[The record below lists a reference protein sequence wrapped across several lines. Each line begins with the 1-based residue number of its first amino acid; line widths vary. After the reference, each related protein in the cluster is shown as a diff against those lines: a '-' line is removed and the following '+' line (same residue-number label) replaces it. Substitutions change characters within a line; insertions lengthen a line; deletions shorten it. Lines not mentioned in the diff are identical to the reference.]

1 MTCHAWTVMMGGSLR
16 KEWSTYMS
24 LRYALL
30 GALAKAPASGYDL
43 VKRFDKA
50 YNKVWWASHG
60 AVYTELQRL
69 VSEGL
74 VTASEGG
81 ARRKMVHQ
89 TTAEGLSAVRE
100 WLASPL
106 SRRPRD
112 DWVLR
117 VFFLW
122 VLPPSE
128 AAAYLDRLS
137 GEFGANLEEYEARA
151 ARIPDP
157 HALDDDEF
165 FDFLALQVGIA
176 HERAMAT
183 WATEA
188 AAAVRRRAGRTSSGG

>member
-1 MTCHAWTVMMGGSLR
+1 
-16 KEWSTYMS
+16 MS

-69 VSEGL
+69 VAEGL

-128 AAAYLDRLS
+128 AAAYLERLG
-137 GEFGANLEEYEARA
+137 GEFGASLEEYEARA
-151 ARIPDP
+151 ARFPDP
-157 HALDDDEF
+157 DALDDHEF

-183 WATEA
+183 WAVEA
-188 AAAVRRRAGRTSSGG
+188 ARAVRRRAVPT